1 MTVKL
6 TPGLSLTK
14 SACVVKTQNG
24 TVGVLDDNFNVVE
37 TGLSFD
43 GTTITQALKA
53 YFNAMDKE
61 FTPQAEPIIRFVK
74 TDNCSNFEHDKYSG
88 MTIAAKIDYDN
99 GTMSYGWAVALY
111 SDGFNKGIGKQIAL
125 DRLEKNPVVVGY
137 DPEYGVFDNVGRGFE
152 HAPHQV
158 KNFLYNLYY

>member
-14 SACVVKTQNG
+14 STCVVKTQNG
-24 TVGVLDDNFNVVE
+24 TVGVLDNNFNVVE

-43 GTTITQALKA
+43 DDITVTQALKS
-53 YFNAMDKE
+53 YFNAMGKE

-74 TDNCSNFEHDKYSG
+74 TDFEENIYSG
-88 MTIAAKIDYDN
+88 ITIVAKIDYDN
-99 GTMSYGWAVALY
+99 GTMGYGWAVALQ
-111 SDGFNKGIGKQIAL
+111 SDGFDKAIGKKIAL
-125 DRLEKNPVVVGY
+125 ERLEKNPVVVEY
-137 DPEYGVFDNVGRGFE
+137 DPECGVFDNVSLGFE

-158 KNFLYNLYY
+158 KKFLYNLYY